1 VRARTKKPKARAKK
15 KTRVAKPR
23 VSKPRAPLPQEQM
36 LALLTGHWISQM
48 LFAVAKLGVPDAL
61 GTKALAPDAIAAKVG
76 ANAAYLRRVLRALA
90 SSGVFSE
97 DARGR
102 FKLTTLG
109 KTLRSGRGSV
119 RDFALMIVAPYQCQ
133 AWEALPEAIRT
144 GQTAFDLRHGVPNFD
159 YLRAHPEDDR
169 QFSAS
174 MASISG
180 TENDAVARAYAF
192 GRHERIVDV
201 GGAHGHLL
209 ATILRRNKK
218 LRGVLYDQPQ
228 VVAAADASGF
238 VSAPGVRER
247 CEVIGGSFFGSVP
260 AGADAYLMKY
270 IIHDWDD
277 AKCARILGHCREAM
291 EPGGR
296 VLVVDRVIQPGNGTD
311 WSKWLDIQMLVGP
324 GGQERTQAEF
334 AALFASAGLKLAAV
348 HPTQS
353 PLSVLVAER
362 A

>member
-1 VRARTKKPKARAKK
+1 MKARAKK
-15 KTRVAKPR
+15 PKPR
-23 VSKPRAPLPQEQM
+23 PKPKPRTSEPRAQLPQEQM
-36 LALLTGHWISQM
+36 LALLTGHWLAQM
-48 LFAVAKLGVPDAL
+48 LFVVAKLGVPDVL
-61 GTKALAPDAIAAKVG
+61 GTKALGADAIAARVG

-109 KTLRSGRGSV
+109 KTLRSGKGSV
-119 RDFALMIVAPYQCQ
+119 RDFALMIVAPYNYRS
-133 AWEALPEAIRT
+133 WERLDDAVVQ
-144 GQTAFDLRHGVPNFD
+144 GKTAFDLAWGEPIFE
-159 YLRAHPEDDR
+159 YLRRHPDDGR

-180 TENDAVARAYAF
+180 TENDAVARAYKF
-192 GRHERIVDV
+192 GRHQRLVDV

-209 ATILRRNKK
+209 ATVLRRYKK
-218 LRGVLYDQPQ
+218 LRGVLYDQPH
-228 VVAAADASGF
+228 VVAGAEASGF

-247 CEVIGGSFFGSVP
+247 CEVIGGSFFDSVP

-270 IIHDWDD
+270 ILHDWDD
-277 AKCARILGHCREAM
+277 AKCARILGHCRDAM
-291 EPGGR
+291 APGGR
-296 VLVVDRVIQPGNGTD
+296 VLVVDRVIQPGGDAD
-311 WSKWLDIQMLVGP
+311 WSKWLDINMLVGP

-348 HPTQS
+348 HATKS
-353 PLSVLVAER
+353 PLSVLEAER